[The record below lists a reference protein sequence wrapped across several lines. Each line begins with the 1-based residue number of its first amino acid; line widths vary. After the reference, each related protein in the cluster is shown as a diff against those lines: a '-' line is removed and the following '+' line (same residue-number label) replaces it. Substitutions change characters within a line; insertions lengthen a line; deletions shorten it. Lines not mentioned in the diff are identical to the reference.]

1 VKPRGW
7 SITRS
12 DAAIAMN
19 AAPNGREIFLSRL
32 FFRFTAFVEKKISK
46 KIVARK
52 KTISYLDRV
61 SAHGIALA
69 RL

>member
-1 VKPRGW
+1 
-7 SITRS
+7 
-12 DAAIAMN
+12 MN

-32 FFRFTAFVEKKISK
+32 FFGSPRSSKKKISK